1 MPGFEP
7 RDLLRFQFV
16 GDPQLSPDGTRLAW
30 VHTVIDARENVYRSR
45 IFTGTVAGAGSAAG
59 TPGDPGGPGAL
70 GGPGGQPKP
79 FTAGP
84 SDRSPRW
91 SPDGRLLA
99 FLRTTP
105 GDGAEGR
112 TQIWVMPADG
122 GEARPVTFIREA
134 PGEIAWAP
142 DSRRLAF
149 VARVGPEGLRPARGA
164 GREDGPGR
172 DGPHNDG
179 PQQDGSDL
187 DALDR
192 RYNADV
198 RHIRR
203 IWYRQDGLGYL
214 GDRRA
219 HVFVVD
225 VAAAL
230 EVDDPE
236 RLPLPAQVTGGDY
249 DHHSPAWSPD
259 GRCLAVA
266 AVREPGAEFADYGD
280 IWVFTVDG
288 SEPPRKITRSLGP
301 ARSPAWSPDGR
312 QVAYLGDDRPV
323 DWYSNTCL
331 WVAAADG
338 SGEPRCLTA
347 GFDRSFANEAVLDM
361 KMAGGDGRPVWSPDG
376 RYLYAAASLDGQ
388 VHLVRVEV
396 AGGGVQQLTRG
407 ERVIFDWSV
416 LPGCGLAAVAAASP
430 DSPNDIY
437 LARLPGPGETP
448 PADGVPLTRLT
459 RANRDLL
466 AQRQVSMPEKF
477 QFRAQGGPLVD
488 GWVIRPVDFDP
499 ARRYPAVLQIHGGP
513 MAMYTGAFFFEFQLL
528 ASAGIAVIYTNP
540 RGSQGYGQDFCAG
553 IRGNWGANDYA
564 DLMAG
569 VDAALARFPWIDPE
583 RLGVAGGSY
592 GGYMTAWI
600 TGHTDRFKAACVM
613 RAVTNCYSF
622 FGTSDGGYRWDRIW
636 GAGQPPWENP
646 EDYLRQSPIS
656 YVGRVR
662 TPTLVIHSEEDHRCL
677 IEQGE
682 QWYVALRRQGVEA
695 EFLRFPGETHELS
708 RSGKPWHRVHR
719 LRAIVNWFIRWLEPE
734 GQQPYPVP
742 AGAGARP

>member
-1 MPGFEP
+1 
-7 RDLLRFQFV
+7 
-16 GDPQLSPDGTRLAW
+16 
-30 VHTVIDARENVYRSR
+30 HTVIDARENVYRSR

-59 TPGDPGGPGAL
+59 TPGAPGGPGAL

-149 VARVGPEGLRPARGA
+149 VARVGPEGLRSARGA

-266 AVREPGAEFADYGD
+266 AVREPGAELADYGD

-312 QVAYLGDDRPV
+312 
-323 DWYSNTCL
+323 
-331 WVAAADG
+331 
-338 SGEPRCLTA
+338 
-347 GFDRSFANEAVLDM
+347 
-361 KMAGGDGRPVWSPDG
+361 
-376 RYLYAAASLDGQ
+376 YLYAAASLDGQ
-388 VHLVRVEV
+388 VHLFRVEV

-437 LARLPGPGETP
+437 LARLPGPWTSTP
-448 PADGVPLTRLT
+448 PAATR
-459 RANRDLL
+459 
-466 AQRQVSMPEKF
+466 
-477 QFRAQGGPLVD
+477 
-488 GWVIRPVDFDP
+488 
-499 ARRYPAVLQIHGGP
+499 
-513 MAMYTGAFFFEFQLL
+513 
-528 ASAGIAVIYTNP
+528 
-540 RGSQGYGQDFCAG
+540 
-553 IRGNWGANDYA
+553 
-564 DLMAG
+564 
-569 VDAALARFPWIDPE
+569 
-583 RLGVAGGSY
+583 
-592 GGYMTAWI
+592 
-600 TGHTDRFKAACVM
+600 
-613 RAVTNCYSF
+613 
-622 FGTSDGGYRWDRIW
+622 
-636 GAGQPPWENP
+636 
-646 EDYLRQSPIS
+646 
-656 YVGRVR
+656 
-662 TPTLVIHSEEDHRCL
+662 RC
-677 IEQGE
+677 
-682 QWYVALRRQGVEA
+682 
-695 EFLRFPGETHELS
+695 S
-708 RSGKPWHRVHR
+708 RSTAGPW
-719 LRAIVNWFIRWLEPE
+719 PC
-734 GQQPYPVP
+734 
-742 AGAGARP
+742 